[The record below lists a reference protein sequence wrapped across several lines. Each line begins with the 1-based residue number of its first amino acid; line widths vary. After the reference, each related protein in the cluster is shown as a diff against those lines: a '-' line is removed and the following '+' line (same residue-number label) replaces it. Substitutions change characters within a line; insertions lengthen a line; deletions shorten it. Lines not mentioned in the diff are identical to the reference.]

1 MLRCVRCELV
11 SLVLDYACVLG
22 HNLCKP
28 RAHSAATKRT
38 HSIVDMPT
46 PPHILDH
53 VRDGDVAPV
62 RDWLATGTCHDAR
75 DLFWNLLGSR
85 RVDLRFISLL
95 LDSRMFTLTKAEHKA
110 VLYAVGQ
117 AAISDTPRKVRRAA
131 EAILGAPEG
140 SLDARKV
147 LVKEL
152 CERVISR
159 TVREQITKEQAVVIE
174 AAELDG
180 FDGVQI
186 EASYLERAAG
196 LSNASV
202 VRELCSRGANPN
214 HVNEH
219 NWTALH
225 TATQGRHVDV
235 VVALLDCGGDPNLRV
250 APEAQFDESINP
262 PTPLMCAAASTHSAE
277 VVRVL
282 LSRGADF
289 SATNAT
295 GRDAQAYALKALSRP
310 TRDAFPD
317 DEDGDAWGQ
326 DETWRLAGEAEHIFE
341 LLADVRSAGSWKHY
355 TGVWRVQLLLLQ
367 KLCSSGR
374 ASPVTALGP
383 GDAWRTPSIED
394 LEATSGCKVT
404 RPRKRAPPTDA
415 TEEGPTDAL
424 MARLVA
430 LPPPM
435 VGKIASYWRTARD
448 PRY

>member
-1 MLRCVRCELV
+1 
-11 SLVLDYACVLG
+11 
-22 HNLCKP
+22 
-28 RAHSAATKRT
+28 
-38 HSIVDMPT
+38 MPT
-46 PPHILDH
+46 PPRILDY
-53 VRDGDVAPV
+53 VRDGDVAAV
-62 RDWLATGTCHDAR
+62 QAWVATGTRQDAR
-75 DLFWNLLGSR
+75 DLFWDLLSSR
-85 RVDLRFISLL
+85 RVDVRFISLL
-95 LDSRMFTLTKAEHKA
+95 LDTGFFTLTKAEYKA
-110 VLYAVGQ
+110 VLQAMGQ
-117 AAISDTPRKVRRAA
+117 AAISDTPRKLRRAA

-147 LVKEL
+147 LIKE
-152 CERVISR
+152 VIHKVLYR
-159 TVREQITKEQAVVIE
+159 TAREHINFAGVAIE
-174 AAELDG
+174 AAKLDG
-180 FDGVQI
+180 TDEEAVQI
-186 EASYLERAAG
+186 EARYLVRAAG

-202 VRELCSRGANPN
+202 VRELCSRGADPN
-214 HVNEH
+214 RISEH

-225 TATQGRHVDV
+225 LAARARHDVEV

-250 APEAQFDESINP
+250 APEGVFSERVNP
-262 PTPLMCAAASTHSAE
+262 PTPLMCAAASSHSAE
-277 VVRVL
+277 TVRVL

-289 SATNAT
+289 SATNAA
-295 GRDAQAYALKALSRP
+295 GDDAQAYALKALSRP

-404 RPRKRAPPTDA
+404 RPRKRAPPTA
-415 TEEGPTDAL
+415 AAEEGPTDAL

-430 LPPPM
+430 LPPPL
-435 VGKIASYWRTARD
+435 VGKVASYWRTARD

>member
-1 MLRCVRCELV
+1 
-11 SLVLDYACVLG
+11 
-22 HNLCKP
+22 
-28 RAHSAATKRT
+28 
-38 HSIVDMPT
+38 MPT
-46 PPHILDH
+46 PKRILDH

-62 RDWLATGTCHDAR
+62 RDWLATATCQDALG
-75 DLFWNLLGSR
+75 LFWNLLGSR
-85 RVDLRFISLL
+85 RAANLRFISLV
-95 LDSRMFTLTKAEHKA
+95 LDSGMVTLSWAEHKA

-117 AAISDTPRKVRRAA
+117 AAGSDVQKDIRRAA
-131 EAILGAPEG
+131 EAILGAPER
-140 SLDARKV
+140 SLDTRKV
-147 LVKEL
+147 LIKEL
-152 CERVISR
+152 CEKVLSLTI
-159 TVREQITKEQAVVIE
+159 REQITREQAVVIA
-174 AAELDG
+174 AAELD
-180 FDGVQI
+180 FTDKKGVYL
-186 EASYLERAAG
+186 EASYLLMAATF
-196 LSNASV
+196 SNASV

-225 TATQGRHVDV
+225 AAAQGRHVDV

-250 APEAQFDESINP
+250 APEDEFDERLNP

-289 SATNAT
+289 TATNAT
-295 GRDAQAYALKALSRP
+295 NRDAQAYALKALSRP

-317 DEDGDAWGQ
+317 DEDRGEWELQ
-326 DETWRLAGEAEHIFE
+326 DWRLAGEAERIIE

-355 TGVWRVQLLLLQ
+355 TGAWRVQLLLLQ

-404 RPRKRAPPTDA
+404 RTRKRAPPTDA
-415 TEEGPTDAL
+415 AEEGPTDAL

-430 LPPPM
+430 LPPPL
-435 VGKIASYWRTARD
+435 VGKVASYWRTARD

>member
-1 MLRCVRCELV
+1 
-11 SLVLDYACVLG
+11 
-22 HNLCKP
+22 
-28 RAHSAATKRT
+28 
-38 HSIVDMPT
+38 MPT
-46 PPHILDH
+46 PPRILDY
-53 VRDGDVAPV
+53 VRDGDVAAV
-62 RDWLATGTCHDAR
+62 QAWVATGTRQDAR
-75 DLFWNLLGSR
+75 DLFWDLLGSR
-85 RVDLRFISLL
+85 RVDRRFISLL
-95 LDSRMFTLTKAEHKA
+95 LDTGFFTLTKAEYKA
-110 VLYAVGQ
+110 VLQAMGQ
-117 AAISDTPRKVRRAA
+117 AAISDTPRKLRRAA

-147 LVKEL
+147 LIKEVTNKVL
-152 CERVISR
+152 YR
-159 TVREQITKEQAVVIE
+159 TAREHINFAGVAIE
-174 AAELDG
+174 AAKLDG
-180 FDGVQI
+180 TDEEAVQI
-186 EASYLERAAG
+186 EARYLVRAAG

-202 VRELCSRGANPN
+202 VRELCSRGADPN
-214 HVNEH
+214 RISQH

-225 TATQGRHVDV
+225 VAAQAHHEVDI

-250 APEAQFDESINP
+250 APEGAFDERINP

-355 TGVWRVQLLLLQ
+355 TGAWRVELLLLQ
-367 KLCSSGR
+367 RLCADGR
-374 ASPVTALGP
+374 AYP
-383 GDAWRTPSIED
+383 GAVCGRVYQWRPASIED

-404 RPRKRAPPTDA
+404 PRKNYEDPGDEWRT
-415 TEEGPTDAL
+415 TKAL
-424 MARLVA
+424 MACLVD
-430 LPPPM
+430 LPPPL
-435 VGKIASYWRTARD
+435 VGKVASYWRTARD
-448 PRY
+448 PLY

>member
-1 MLRCVRCELV
+1 
-11 SLVLDYACVLG
+11 
-22 HNLCKP
+22 
-28 RAHSAATKRT
+28 
-38 HSIVDMPT
+38 MPT
-46 PPHILDH
+46 PKRILDH

-62 RDWLATGTCHDAR
+62 RDWLATATCQDALG
-75 DLFWNLLGSR
+75 LFWNLLGSR
-85 RVDLRFISLL
+85 RAANLRFISLV
-95 LDSRMFTLTKAEHKA
+95 LDSGMVTLSWAEHKA

-117 AAISDTPRKVRRAA
+117 AAGSDVQKDIRRAA
-131 EAILGAPEG
+131 EAILGAPER
-140 SLDARKV
+140 SLDTRKV
-147 LVKEL
+147 LIKEL
-152 CERVISR
+152 CEKVLSLTI
-159 TVREQITKEQAVVIE
+159 REQITREQAVVIA
-174 AAELDG
+174 AAELD
-180 FDGVQI
+180 FTDKKGVYL
-186 EASYLERAAG
+186 EASYLLMAATF
-196 LSNASV
+196 SNASV

-225 TATQGRHVDV
+225 AAAQGRHVDV

-250 APEAQFDESINP
+250 APEDEFDERLNP

-317 DEDGDAWGQ
+317 DEDRGEWELQ
-326 DETWRLAGEAEHIFE
+326 NWRLAGEAERIFE
-341 LLADVRSAGSWKHY
+341 LLADVRTAGSWKRY
-355 TGVWRVQLLLLQ
+355 VGAWRVQLLLLQ

-404 RPRKRAPPTDA
+404 RTRKRAPPTDA
-415 TEEGPTDAL
+415 AEEGPTDAL
-424 MARLVA
+424 MAHLVD
-430 LPPPM
+430 LPPPL
-435 VGKIASYWRTARD
+435 VGKVASYWRTARD